1 MAKGQIIKTFV
12 HAGMEA
18 YVPANDVMQKKFE
31 RQSVGDMEEAN
42 FNTIRCPVRHRRFFA
57 MIGQAY
63 KMYNTIRTIDN
74 FRADLTM
81 EAGFYEARVNFSGEA
96 YLKPK
101 SLEYAKMDQDEF
113 DQLHSRVLDVIVQH
127 LDFDHET
134 QTQFIL
140 NWNVPVK

>member
-1 MAKGQIIKTFV
+1 MAKGQIIKSFV
-12 HAGMEA
+12 PAGTYA
-18 YVPANDVMQKKFE
+18 YLPANDVMQRKFE
-31 RQSVGDMEEAN
+31 RQEIGDMEEAT

-63 KMYNTIRTIDN
+63 KLYDTIRTVDD

-81 EAGFYEARVNFSGEA
+81 EAGFYEARINFSGEA

-113 DQLHSRVLDVIVQH
+113 DQLHSRVLDVIIQH
-127 LDFDHET
+127 LDFNEET
-134 QTQFIL
+134 QTRFIL
-140 NWNVPVK
+140 DWNVPVK